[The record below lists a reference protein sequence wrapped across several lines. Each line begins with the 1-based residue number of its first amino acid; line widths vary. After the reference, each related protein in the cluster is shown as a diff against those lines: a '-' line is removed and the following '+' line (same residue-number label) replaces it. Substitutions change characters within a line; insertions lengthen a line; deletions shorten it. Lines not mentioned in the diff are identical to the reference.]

1 MDDPWTGLRRIHLTK
16 FFLIFC
22 CVRLVNTCEL
32 PSPSKDD
39 GYLDAEL
46 KQYVDSVFSV
56 NELSIVPGVR
66 LEEIQQQG
74 KTNGTFDARCQNG
87 RSLESVE
94 EYVDRKIDQFA
105 EGHALSVNLPE
116 TARFLFSSGE
126 LSKDESGKS
135 SFLTGFGM
143 GFLALGLKKLLL
155 PFVIGAQLIKSVIIA
170 MFLPS
175 ILGGLGKIV
184 GKGLSTFS
192 GISGASTG
200 FNNQQTQLEDFEFK
214 DVDPYNNEGDGM
226 GHHFNEEASNTNNQ
240 LAALDA
246 KRNDGTTDSR
256 TSPNQRVSF
265 ATPHS
270 DNYYL
275 RRPEKKTNYKVFHKI
290 PSSSLLL
297 TSYDPFYSP
306 LLSRLDAI
314 FQQLGLGN
322 AKSPE
327 TERCR
332 ERLVCMMYANP
343 TKYAPY
349 SNLVS
354 AQLSRELNELR
365 KPSNDNPDILR
376 FFRYMKAAKDGQ
388 DGVKCERHGKC
399 PSLTTN
405 KPSPAMITTFN
416 DINKLVSARKLQ

>member
-1 MDDPWTGLRRIHLTK
+1 MDLLWTPRNVQLTK
-16 FFLIFC
+16 LLLILHLSL
-22 CVRLVNTCEL
+22 LVTSCKVEL
-32 PSPSKDD
+32 NNSEEDD
-39 GYLDAEL
+39 LDQEL
-46 KQYVDSVFSV
+46 KNYVDSVFSV
-56 NELSIVPGVR
+56 SEISIVPGVKI
-66 LEEIQQQG
+66 EEI
-74 KTNGTFDARCQNG
+74 KHVPEENRTFTESCDNG
-87 RSLESVE
+87 RSLQTVQ
-94 EYVDRKIDQFA
+94 EYVDKKIEQFSA
-105 EGHALSVNLPE
+105 RHLLSISLPE
-116 TARFLFSSGE
+116 TARFFSSGE
-126 LSKDESGKS
+126 PNKGDSGKS

-143 GFLALGLKKLLL
+143 GFLAFGLKKLLL
-155 PFVIGAQLIKSVIIA
+155 PFFIGAQLIKSVLIA

-200 FNNQQTQLEDFEFK
+200 LNQHQQQIEDFEFK
-214 DVDPYNNEGDGM
+214 DVGPYNNEIGV
-226 GHHFNEEASNTNNQ
+226 GHQFNAEAAATNQ
-240 LAALDA
+240 LAEVDSSTSG
-246 KRNDGTTDSR
+246 NDIRLGNSA
-256 TSPNQRVSF
+256 NQRIAFVS
-265 ATPHS
+265 PQS

-275 RRPEKKTNYKVFHKI
+275 RRPNRKTDYKVFHKI

-314 FQQLGLGN
+314 FQQLGLGTD
-322 AKSPE
+322 KSPG

-365 KPSNDNPDILR
+365 KPSSDNPDILR

-388 DGVKCERHGKC
+388 DGEECHAHGGC
-399 PSLTTN
+399 PSLTAH
-405 KPSPAMITTFN
+405 KASPAMLTTYN
-416 DINKLVSARKLQ
+416 DINKLVLARNLK